1 MQPCSCLLFVHTRCA
16 MCNNSSSLTPFFI
29 VLPTCIHALAA
40 AFLSCRKCTFW
51 TFDMSREREREEC
64 WRRLGNI
71 GHKHTSQLERCMC
84 NACRPTGMRR
94 RAAAIVHNVSDN
106 RTHERNCENIKWI
119 KCTFLQ
125 TTFSCTGRMQFSCCC
140 MCVWKNIDSLYVFN
154 FQRIMLIHACVSIL
168 EKSVGVW
175 ERATEKSW
183 PTDHPSLCNSLQCE
197 SGWLLQFLDAHPA
210 CGINFH
216 FQKEGRESG
225 REERQCTF
233 KCTFPNLSLCI
244 AVDSYVEL
252 SLQF

>member
-1 MQPCSCLLFVHTRCA
+1 
-16 MCNNSSSLTPFFI
+16 
-29 VLPTCIHALAA
+29 
-40 AFLSCRKCTFW
+40 
-51 TFDMSREREREEC
+51 MSREREEC
-64 WRRLGNI
+64 WRRLGHI

-244 AVDSYVEL
+244 AADSYVESSHCNFNRVL
-252 SLQF
+252 RLKNIMRRRRGEADEWAVRPPSPPSLDKRVCGVCMWKCILQCIR